1 MATFSTRLQEL
12 KETKKLL
19 QKDAAKALD
28 VPLRTYQR
36 YEHGQQEP
44 QLSTLIRMA
53 DFTGSPW
60 TIWRDGATRGGRRR
74 ADPREARWRLVRL
87 LSVSLYFSTLSTGF
101 CTFYFYFTERRCRY
115 G

>member
-53 DFTGSPW
+53 DFYGVTLDYLAGRS
-60 TIWRDGATRGGRRR
+60 DLGG
-74 ADPREARWRLVRL
+74 PEE
-87 LSVSLYFSTLSTGF
+87 S
-101 CTFYFYFTERRCRY
+101 
-115 G
+115 

>member
-53 DFTGSPW
+53 DCYGVTLDYLAGRSDP
-60 TIWRDGATRGGRRR
+60 GG
-74 ADPREARWRLVRL
+74 PEE
-87 LSVSLYFSTLSTGF
+87 S
-101 CTFYFYFTERRCRY
+101 
-115 G
+115 